1 MIPFSEITK
10 IINTE
15 LNKLNWDKKPEG
27 LYRPIAYVL
36 SLGGKRIRPSLVLMA
51 CNLFSDKVESAI
63 APALGIE
70 IFHNFTLL
78 HDDIMD
84 KAELRRGQPT
94 VHKKWDENTAIL
106 SGDLMQIAAYQLI
119 GKVDELHL
127 KKVLDIFSETAVE
140 VCEGQQYDM
149 EFEHR
154 EDVSPEEYLEMIRL
168 KTAVLLGA
176 ALKIGA
182 IVGNANSKDAN
193 LLYEFGIN
201 LGMAFQLKDDLL
213 DVYGDE
219 QFGKKIGGD
228 IVANKKTYLLISAQK
243 LAKGADAKELEKWL
257 KTDSENET
265 KVEAITAL
273 YNRLEVRDIC
283 ENKMQE
289 FFEKSIECLNRISV
303 EAAKKIELRHLAE
316 QLMSRK
322 E

>member
-1 MIPFSEITK
+1 MIPFNEIIQ
-10 IINTE
+10 IINAE
-15 LNKLNWDKKPEG
+15 LNKLDWDKKPEG

-51 CNLFSDKVESAI
+51 CNLFSDEVESAI

-84 KAELRRGQPT
+84 KAELRRGHPT

-119 GKVDELHL
+119 SQTKESNL
-127 KKVLDIFSETAVE
+127 KNVLDVFSRTAAE

-149 EFEHR
+149 DFEDR
-154 EDVSPEEYLEMIRL
+154 ENVSPEEYLEMIRL

-176 ALKIGA
+176 SLKIGA
-182 IVGNANSKDAN
+182 IVGNASNRNAN
-193 LLYEFGIN
+193 LLYDFGIN

-219 QFGKKIGGD
+219 QFGKEIGGD

-243 LAKGADAKELEKWL
+243 LAEGTDAKELNKWL
-257 KTDSENET
+257 KTDGENKE
-265 KVEAITAL
+265 KVKVITTL
-273 YNRLEVRDIC
+273 YNRLGVKNIC

-289 FFEKSIECLNRISV
+289 YFEKSIDCLNQVSV
-303 EAAKKIELRHLAE
+303 EEDKKKELRLLAE
-316 QLMSRK
+316 QLMFRK

>member
-127 KKVLDIFSETAVE
+127 KKVLDIFSETAAE

-154 EDVSPEEYLEMIRL
+154 ENVSPEEYLEMIRL

-213 DVYGDE
+213 
-219 QFGKKIGGD
+219 
-228 IVANKKTYLLISAQK
+228 
-243 LAKGADAKELEKWL
+243 
-257 KTDSENET
+257 
-265 KVEAITAL
+265 
-273 YNRLEVRDIC
+273 
-283 ENKMQE
+283 
-289 FFEKSIECLNRISV
+289 
-303 EAAKKIELRHLAE
+303 
-316 QLMSRK
+316 
-322 E
+322 

>member
-1 MIPFSEITK
+1 MIPFNEIIQ
-10 IINTE
+10 IINAE
-15 LNKLNWDKKPEG
+15 LNKLDWDKKPEG

-51 CNLFSDKVESAI
+51 CNLFSDEVESAI

-84 KAELRRGQPT
+84 KAELRRGHPT

-119 GKVDELHL
+119 SQTKEPNL
-127 KKVLDIFSETAVE
+127 KNVLDVFSRTAAE
-140 VCEGQQYDM
+140 VCEGQQYDIN
-149 EFEHR
+149 FEDR
-154 EDVSPEEYLEMIRL
+154 ENVSPEEYLEMIRL

-176 ALKIGA
+176 SLKIGA
-182 IVGNANSKDAN
+182 IVGNASNRNAN
-193 LLYEFGIN
+193 LLYDFGIN

-219 QFGKKIGGD
+219 QFGKEIGGD

-243 LAKGADAKELEKWL
+243 LAEGTDAKELNKWL
-257 KTDSENET
+257 KTDGENKE
-265 KVEAITAL
+265 KVKVITTL
-273 YNRLEVRDIC
+273 YNRLGVKNIC

-289 FFEKSIECLNRISV
+289 YFEKSIDCLNQVSV
-303 EAAKKIELRHLAE
+303 EENKKKELRLLAE
-316 QLMSRK
+316 QLMFRK